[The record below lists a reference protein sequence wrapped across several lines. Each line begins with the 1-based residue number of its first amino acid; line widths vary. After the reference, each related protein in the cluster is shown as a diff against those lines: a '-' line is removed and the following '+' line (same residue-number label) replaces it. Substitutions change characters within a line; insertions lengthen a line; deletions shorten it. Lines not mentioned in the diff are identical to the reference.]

1 MSSNEAR
8 QIVQSGLDQ
17 KKAERKRR
25 DEALDVQERELRQT
39 INRNHLM
46 KTMNEA
52 QRRAMEQAERE
63 RRKEARRAEREA
75 ARAKD
80 REREEKGTRAVRL
93 YVYSCVGNLL
103 LVGFTSFPWWAAIA
117 LALGLAVFPAA
128 YIYRLYVPL
137 RK

>member
-8 QIVQSGLDQ
+8 QIVQNGLDQ

-63 RRKEARRAEREA
+63 RRKAERRAAAALERV
-75 ARAKD
+75 RQ
-80 REREEKGTRAVRL
+80 EKGTAAARR
-93 YVYSCVGNLL
+93 YVYACIGSFLL
-103 LVGFTSFPWWAAIA
+103 AGFTSFPWWAAIA

-128 YIYRLYVPL
+128 YIYRLYVPGEV
-137 RK
+137 KA

>member
-8 QIVQSGLDQ
+8 QIVQNGLDQ

-46 KTMNEA
+46 KTMNETK
-52 QRRAMEQAERE
+52 RRAVKQAERE
-63 RRKEARRAEREA
+63 RRKAERRAA
-75 ARAKD
+75 AALE

-93 YVYSCVGNLL
+93 YVYSCVANLL
-103 LVGFTSFPWWAAIA
+103 LVGFTSFPWWAAVT
-117 LALGLAVFPAA
+117 LALGLAVFPVV

-137 RK
+137 EVAR

>member
-63 RRKEARRAEREA
+63 RRKEARRE
-75 ARAKD
+75 ARAME
-80 REREEKGTRAVRL
+80 REREEKGTQAVRL
-93 YVYSCVGNLL
+93 YVHSCVGNLL

-117 LALGLAVFPAA
+117 LALGLAVFPVV

-137 RK
+137 GVKA